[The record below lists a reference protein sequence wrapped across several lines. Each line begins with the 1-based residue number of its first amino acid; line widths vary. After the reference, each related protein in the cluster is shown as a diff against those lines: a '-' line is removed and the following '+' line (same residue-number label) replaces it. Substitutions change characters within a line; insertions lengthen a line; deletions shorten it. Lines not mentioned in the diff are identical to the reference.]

1 MTIAILL
8 GGGLGVSLCLLR
20 LAVVPLRT
28 NLAVAVGRWDEA
40 RATPPDTG
48 TGAGARRGDRVGAL
62 VAGWLRTRAVPL
74 GSLTRDLRITD
85 QSLETFVVKT
95 GTAALA
101 GLLLPSF
108 LGLLLTVAGVGV
120 PWGIPLVFGVLLAAV
135 FGVLPLAEVTKEAE
149 RRRKQM
155 RRALSS
161 YLDLVAMCMSGGR
174 GVPEAL
180 PAAARIG
187 RGWAFELLADTIA
200 EARYRGM
207 SPWAGLIDLGDTLA
221 MPELRD
227 LGAALAL
234 VAGDGAK
241 VRDSLR
247 ARASTLRRREL
258 SEATGDADKSDD
270 SMRMAQLLLAFGFLV
285 FILYPAL
292 ANISGV

>member
-1 MTIAILL
+1 VTIAILL
-8 GGGLGVSLCLLR
+8 GAGLGFSLCLLR
-20 LAVVPLRT
+20 LAVAPPRT
-28 NLAVAVGRWDEA
+28 SLAVAVGRWEQARTQPGDTDET
-40 RATPPDTG
+40 ATRP
-48 TGAGARRGDRVGAL
+48 VGRFAAS
-62 VAGWLRTRAVPL
+62 VAGWMRTHAAQL
-74 GSLTRDLRITD
+74 GSLPRDLRTTD
-85 QSLETFVVKT
+85 QTLEAFVMKT
-95 GTAALA
+95 GTAGLA
-101 GLLLPSF
+101 GLLLPSL
-108 LGLLLTVAGVGV
+108 LGLMLTVAGVSV
-120 PWGIPLVFGVLLAAV
+120 PWGIPMVFGLLLAAS
-135 FGVLPLAEVTKEAE
+135 FGVLPFAEVSKEAE

-161 YLDLVAMCMSGGR
+161 YLDLVAMCMSGGQ

-187 RGWAFELLADTIA
+187 RGWAFDLLADTIA
-200 EARYRGM
+200 HARYQGK
-207 SPWAGLIDLGDTLA
+207 SPWVALSDLGDRLA

-227 LGAALAL
+227 LGSALSL

-258 SEATGDADKSDD
+258 SEATGEADKSDD

-292 ANISGV
+292 AAISGV